1 MRTIIPTKPDTIQT
15 QFIAIRDALTEA
27 GIDDPHIEAEV
38 LIRHVLG
45 LNRSQYFSTLTG
57 PIAPGDIE
65 VLNRLVASRLTGEPL
80 AYITGTREFYGLE
93 IAVNRDVL
101 IPRQETELLVDLA
114 LEYIGTR
121 SGDGSQP
128 VTTVADV
135 CTGSG
140 AIGVAIAVN
149 AKNIR
154 IHAIDISGPAL
165 EVAERNVRAFN
176 VGKNVSVVESDLMAD
191 SPGPYDLILC
201 NPPYIPTEMLGGL
214 AIEVRNEPAIAL
226 DGGPDGLRF
235 FRRLL
240 AQSSA
245 ALRCPGAL
253 LVELMPEQIEKAIVL
268 AEKTFPC
275 AKVGYSA
282 DLAGNPRALT
292 VY

>member
-1 MRTIIPTKPDTIQT
+1 
-15 QFIAIRDALTEA
+15 
-27 GIDDPHIEAEV
+27 
-38 LIRHVLG
+38 
-45 LNRSQYFSTLTG
+45 
-57 PIAPGDIE
+57 
-65 VLNRLVASRLTGEPL
+65 
-80 AYITGTREFYGLE
+80 
-93 IAVNRDVL
+93 
-101 IPRQETELLVDLA
+101 
-114 LEYIGTR
+114 
-121 SGDGSQP
+121 
-128 VTTVADV
+128 
-135 CTGSG
+135 
-140 AIGVAIAVN
+140 VN

-292 VY
+292 VYQEA

>member
-1 MRTIIPTKPDTIQT
+1 M
-15 QFIAIRDALTEA
+15 AIRDELTES

-45 LNRSQYFSTLTG
+45 LSRSQYFSTLMSS
-57 PIAPGDIE
+57 IAPGNVE
-65 VLNRLVASRLTGEPL
+65 VLNQLVASRLTGEPL
-80 AYITGTREFYGLE
+80 AYITGTREFYGLD

-114 LEYIGTR
+114 LEYIG
-121 SGDGSQP
+121 SHSVEGSQP

-149 AKNIR
+149 AENIR
-154 IHAIDISGPAL
+154 IDATDISGPAL
-165 EVAERNVRAFN
+165 EVAERNVRARN
-176 VGKNVSVVESDLMAD
+176 VGEEVSIIESDLMAD
-191 SPGPYDLILC
+191 TPGPYDLIVC
-201 NPPYIPTEMLGGL
+201 NPPYIPTEMLDGL

-226 DGGPDGLRF
+226 DGGPGGLRF
-235 FRRLL
+235 LRRLL
-240 AQSSA
+240 AQSSV
-245 ALRCPGAL
+245 ALRRQGAL
-253 LVELMPEQIEKAIVL
+253 LVELMPDQIETAIDL
-268 AEKTFPC
+268 AEKKFPC

-292 VY
+292 VYQEA